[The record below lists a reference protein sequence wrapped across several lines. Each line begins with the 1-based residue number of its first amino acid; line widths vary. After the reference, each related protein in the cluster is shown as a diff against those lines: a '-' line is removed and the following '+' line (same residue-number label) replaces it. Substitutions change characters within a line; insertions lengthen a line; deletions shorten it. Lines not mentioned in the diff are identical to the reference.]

1 MCKTKFKHL
10 NYFQSSKSESR
21 SVVLW
26 PHELYSPRNSPGQNT
41 GVGSLSLLQRNLP
54 NPGTEPRS
62 PALPAEPQGKPKIQ
76 KRKDWITLQAG
87 ERLALPYSSVPVNM
101 CGRDRNRKSPFAIS
115 GVIIVAHRDHWGTL
129 TFLDKRIRTNRIL
142 SSFESSSHKIQI
154 NRKKIMTVEKAN
166 RYPLNQVVQINH
178 TDIRLIHAKASRLW
192 FTKKDTAALLWYS
205 GQNA

>member
-1 MCKTKFKHL
+1 
-10 NYFQSSKSESR
+10 
-21 SVVLW
+21 
-26 PHELYSPRNSPGQNT
+26 
-41 GVGSLSLLQRNLP
+41 
-54 NPGTEPRS
+54 
-62 PALPAEPQGKPKIQ
+62 
-76 KRKDWITLQAG
+76 
-87 ERLALPYSSVPVNM
+87 M

-178 TDIRLIHAKASRLW
+178 TDIGSSMPRPPGYDSLRRTQQHFYGILAKMHNLNLILRIS
-192 FTKKDTAALLWYS
+192 TKN
-205 GQNA
+205 QIEP